1 MTDNRLK
8 KEGEREIRV
17 NVAVEIRKRGTYDRR
32 HDATIRAVDDNQDEK
47 TADIYIYIFFF
58 IYKKSLDSL

>member
-8 KEGEREIRV
+8 KKGEREIRV
-17 NVAVEIRKRGTYDRR
+17 DVAVEIRKRGTYDRR

-47 TADIYIYIFFF
+47 TADIYIFFF
-58 IYKKSLDSL
+58 IYKK